1 MTAEQ
6 LQQINEGNKKCIKV
20 IDSCET
26 LDQLTNAAKYSS
38 IFLQNI
44 VGARIDEIDLFDKK
58 IKSLINMSRNI
69 ENKLQDLIKLKKIQ
83 LESTSK

>member
-1 MTAEQ
+1 MKASQ
-6 LQQINEGNKKCIKV
+6 LQQINDANRKCIKV

-44 VGARIDEIDLFDKK
+44 VRPRLDEIDLFDKK
-58 IKSLINMSRNI
+58 LKSLINMSVNI
-69 ENKLQDLIKLKKIQ
+69 ENKLLDLIKLKKIQ
-83 LESTSK
+83 LNGRF

>member
-6 LQQINEGNKKCIKV
+6 LQQINEGNHKCIEV
-20 IDSCET
+20 INSCET

-44 VGARIDEIDLFDKK
+44 VGPRIDEIDLFDKK
-58 IKSLINMSRNI
+58 IKDIINMARNI
-69 ENKLQDLIKLKKIQ
+69 ENKLLDLIKLKKIQ
-83 LESTSK
+83 LKKTSK